1 MPTALLVD
9 DEPSASARLGDLL
22 AAYGEIEVLGAVRS
36 VEQAAAFIEGRVP
49 DIVFLDVEMPGGS
62 GLSLLEKLPAETEV
76 CFVTAYSKYAVSAY
90 DFGAVDYLVKPVDLD
105 RLEVAVTRILRA
117 FGSKTAAPAL
127 ESSDSPAKSLAATFV
142 IPLRDGGAKTVIRCD
157 DILWIEGMGNY
168 SRICVA
174 GAGASMLV
182 RRSLAQWEKD
192 LPEKDFPRLGR
203 SQLVRPERLALVTW
217 QSRSETVLTFTGST
231 ETLTIGRAAA
241 ARLRELTDAT
251 PAE

>member
-9 DEPSASARLGDLL
+9 DEPAASARLGDLL

-36 VEQAAAFIEGRVP
+36 VEQAVAFIEERVP
-49 DIVFLDVEMPGGS
+49 DIVFLDVEMPRGS

-90 DFGAVDYLVKPVDLD
+90 DFGAVDYLVKPVDPD

-117 FGSKTAAPAL
+117 FGRKTAPPSEDA
-127 ESSDSPAKSLAATFV
+127 SDSPAKASAATFV
-142 IPLRDGGAKTVIRCD
+142 IPLRDGGAKTIIRSD

-168 SRICVA
+168 SRVCVA
-174 GAGASMLV
+174 GDGKPMLL

-192 LPEKDFPRLGR
+192 LSQTDFVRLGR
-203 SQLVRPERLALVTW
+203 SQLIRLGRLALVTW

>member
-22 AAYGEIEVLGAVRS
+22 AAYEEIEVLGAVRS
-36 VEQAAAFIEGRVP
+36 VELAVAFIEGRAP

-90 DFGAVDYLVKPVDLD
+90 DFGAVDYLVKPVDPD

-117 FGSKTAAPAL
+117 FGSKTAASV

-174 GAGASMLV
+174 GDGKPMLV

-192 LPEKDFPRLGR
+192 LPEKNFSRLGR

-231 ETLTIGRAAA
+231 ETLTIGRASAT
-241 ARLRELTDAT
+241 RLREITDAT

>member
-90 DFGAVDYLVKPVDLD
+90 DFGAVDYIVKPVDPD

-117 FGSKTAAPAL
+117 FGSKTAASV
-127 ESSDSPAKSLAATFV
+127 ESSDSPAKSRAATFV
-142 IPLRDGGAKTVIRCD
+142 IPLRYGGAKTVIRCD

-174 GAGASMLV
+174 GAGTSMLV

-192 LPEKDFPRLGR
+192 LPRKDFSRLGR
-203 SQLVRPERLALVTW
+203 SQLIRLERLALVTW
-217 QSRSETVLTFTGST
+217 QSRSESVLTFTGST

-241 ARLRELTDAT
+241 ARLREITDAT

>member
-36 VEQAAAFIEGRVP
+36 VELAVAFIEGRVP

-76 CFVTAYSKYAVSAY
+76 CFVTAYAKYAASAY
-90 DFGAVDYLVKPVDLD
+90 DFGAVDYLVKPVDPD

-117 FGSKTAAPAL
+117 FGSKTAAPSR

-168 SRICVA
+168 SRVCVA
-174 GAGASMLV
+174 GAGKPMLV
-182 RRSLAQWEKD
+182 RRSLTHWEKD
-192 LPEKDFPRLGR
+192 LPEKDFSRLGR
-203 SQLVRPERLALVTW
+203 SQLVRPGRLALVTW
-217 QSRSETVLTFTGST
+217 QSRSETVLTFTGSS

-241 ARLRELTDAT
+241 ARLREITDSKPT
-251 PAE
+251 K

>member
-36 VEQAAAFIEGRVP
+36 VELAAAFIEGRVP

-90 DFGAVDYLVKPVDLD
+90 DFGAVDYIVKPVDPD

-117 FGSKTAAPAL
+117 FGSKTAASV

-142 IPLRDGGAKTVIRCD
+142 IPLRYGGAKTVIRCD

-174 GAGASMLV
+174 GAGTSMLV

-192 LPEKDFPRLGR
+192 LPEKDFSRLGR
-203 SQLVRPERLALVTW
+203 SQLIRLERLALVTW

-231 ETLTIGRAAA
+231 ETLTIGRASA
-241 ARLRELTDAT
+241 ARLREITDAT

>member
-36 VEQAAAFIEGRVP
+36 VEQALAFIAGKAP
-49 DIVFLDVEMPGGS
+49 DIVFLDVEMAGAS
-62 GLSLLEKLPAETEV
+62 GLSLLESLPTETEV
-76 CFVTAYSKYAVSAY
+76 CFVTAYPHYAVSAY
-90 DFGAVDYLVKPVDLD
+90 DFGAVDYLVKPVDPD

-117 FGSKTAAPAL
+117 FGSKTAAPSR
-127 ESSDSPAKSLAATFV
+127 ESSDRPAKATAASFV
-142 IPLRDGGAKTVIRCD
+142 IPLRDGGAKTVIRSD

-168 SRICVA
+168 SRVCVA
-174 GAGASMLV
+174 GAGKPMLV
-182 RRSLAQWEKD
+182 RRSLAHWEKD
-192 LPEKDFPRLGR
+192 LPEKDFSRLGR

-217 QSRSETVLTFTGST
+217 QSRSETVLSFVGSS

-241 ARLRELTDAT
+241 ARLREITDSKPT
-251 PAE
+251 G

>member
-90 DFGAVDYLVKPVDLD
+90 DFGAVDYLVKPVDPD

-117 FGSKTAAPAL
+117 CGNKTAAPSL

-157 DILWIEGMGNY
+157 DILWIEGMGTY
-168 SRICVA
+168 SRNCVA
-174 GAGASMLV
+174 GDGTSMLV

-192 LPEKDFPRLGR
+192 LPRKCFSRLGR
-203 SQLVRPERLALVTW
+203 SQLIRLERLALVTW
-217 QSRSETVLTFTGST
+217 QSRSETVLTFVGSS
-231 ETLTIGRAAA
+231 ETLTIGRASA
-241 ARLRELTDAT
+241 ARLREITDAT
-251 PAE
+251 PTE

>member
-36 VEQAAAFIEGRVP
+36 VEQALAFIEGRAP
-49 DIVFLDVEMPGGS
+49 DIVFLDVDMPGEK

-76 CFVTAYSKYAVSAY
+76 CFVTAFSQYAVSAY
-90 DFGAVDYLVKPVDLD
+90 DFGAVDYLVKPVDPD
-105 RLEVAVTRILRA
+105 RLEVAVSRILRA
-117 FGSKTAAPAL
+117 FGSKTAAPSR

-174 GAGASMLV
+174 GAGTPMLV

-192 LPEKDFPRLGR
+192 LSQTDFARLGR
-203 SQLVRPERLALVTW
+203 SQLVRPARLALVTW
-217 QSRSETVLTFTGST
+217 QSRSETVLTFTGSS
-231 ETLTIGRAAA
+231 ETLTIGRASA
-241 ARLRELTDAT
+241 ARLRELTDAK